1 MTKHFSSRSYII
13 LGIGRYITLCARVQ
27 HQRNAFGLK
36 ICVSACDRTV
46 NGWRLCRGGRRRW
59 WHQYQLDLWVCPVQ
73 CSCSSIITIPKPN
86 DSIFVFSQKKKIKY
100 SIRPGWSWHT
110 SNHCTY
116 QFKQLWWHPAVH
128 TFWHRCA
135 TANWQCSALQPASS
149 NRTKT
154 RIPLLMCKKH
164 LLRIHM
170 VPNDSTST
178 EYMCQKQST
187 HWFWVIAKN
196 EKTKKKNKP
205 QNQVEKI
212 FKKRVTTCKS
222 SHLIRRALQYYIA
235 ELYRVQSGYHA
246 TSFRNA
252 IISVLFVRFSLLLL
266 TARRNWYI
274 DRSNDFKCMQWRLPQ
289 HNYHSSNN
297 TDYVVD

>member
-1 MTKHFSSRSYII
+1 MTAPAPNI
-13 LGIGRYITLCARVQ
+13 CARNNQ
-27 HQRNAFGLK
+27 HIDFESL
-36 ICVSACDRTV
+36 
-46 NGWRLCRGGRRRW
+46 
-59 WHQYQLDLWVCPVQ
+59 
-73 CSCSSIITIPKPN
+73 PKM
-86 DSIFVFSQKKKIKY
+86 KK
-100 SIRPGWSWHT
+100 
-110 SNHCTY
+110 
-116 QFKQLWWHPAVH
+116 Q
-128 TFWHRCA
+128 
-135 TANWQCSALQPASS
+135 
-149 NRTKT
+149 
-154 RIPLLMCKKH
+154 
-164 LLRIHM
+164 
-170 VPNDSTST
+170 
-178 EYMCQKQST
+178 
-187 HWFWVIAKN
+187 
-196 EKTKKKNKP
+196 KKNKP